1 MPKRGPSLKTIL
13 KELQRRCDAAAS
25 IDAPRRVRLHVAAMR
40 ALTLAARARLE
51 KEEPAVAEF
60 RRKLANKR
68 NWAIHAERTGKARKK
83 DKTLAEALA
92 EIMAARRGGSV
103 TTAQAVDALLKAGYL
118 AGTRYPANAV
128 NYILRLDRR
137 FTKIGRS
144 RYALAS
150 PAGRRARL
158 PAGADAGDYENEEGS
173 D

>member
-1 MPKRGPSLKTIL
+1 MPKRGPSLKTLL

-40 ALTLAARARLE
+40 ALILAARERLE

-60 RRKLANKR
+60 RQRLANKR
-68 NWAIHAERTGKARKK
+68 HYAARRRREGKEAGKDRTI
-83 DKTLAEALA
+83 AEALA
-92 EIMAARRGGSV
+92 EIMAARHGGSV
-103 TTAQAVDALLKAGYL
+103 STAEAVDALLEAGYL
-118 AGTRYPANAV
+118 AGTKYPANAV

-144 RYALAS
+144 RYALAA
-150 PAGRRARL
+150 PAGHRARL
-158 PAGADAGDYENEEGS
+158 PAAADIDYEDEDGS